1 MRMHR
6 LRAQRVTL
14 VVVRTPRQPR
24 FTIGCLKA
32 RREREMKS
40 HIQNENEREFY
51 FLRAEQNVDATYAF
65 AVM

>member
-1 MRMHR
+1 MGTYADASFKSAARDTGR
-6 LRAQRVTL
+6 
-14 VVVRTPRQPR
+14 RQDATPR

-51 FLRAEQNVDATYAF
+51 FLRAE
-65 AVM
+65 